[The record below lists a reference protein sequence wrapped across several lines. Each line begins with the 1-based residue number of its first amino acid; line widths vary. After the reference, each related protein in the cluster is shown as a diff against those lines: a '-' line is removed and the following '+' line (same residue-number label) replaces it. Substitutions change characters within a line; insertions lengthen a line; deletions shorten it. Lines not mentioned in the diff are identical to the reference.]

1 MEKTNCLYDKF
12 PYETE
17 FDANVLAVKAL
28 EDEERYEVVLDQTLF
43 FPEQGGQT
51 PDQGWL
57 YLGHGLRPETKCQVL
72 DVQIHDGVIVHVID
86 QKLKPG
92 DKVHGQIDWDDR
104 FSNMQQHTGE
114 HIFSGIVHNTYGFEN
129 VGFHLSDSVVTMD
142 FDGLLSLED
151 VTAIE
156 TRVNQVIADDLVLEI
171 TFPTP
176 QMLETMEYRSK
187 KELEGQVRIVTIP
200 GVDICACCAPHV
212 RRTGEVGGLKVMHV
226 QNYKGGV
233 RISILC
239 GFRALDAFR
248 QKAKT
253 VDEMMGLLSSSEEE
267 LGSHIKRLQTERQN
281 LAYALRQAQEKI
293 LMQEVKD
300 LDTDAEDVVLFAD
313 ACDSKAIRNIVND
326 MVKVHAGYCA
336 IFAGS
341 DEKGYQFIVGSR
353 TKDCRQEAAYLR
365 ETFDAKCGGG
375 AQMVQGSVRAEK
387 ALLAE
392 DWMQAVLP

>member
-1 MEKTNCLYDKF
+1 MEKTKCLYDKL

-28 EDEERYEVVLDQTLF
+28 EEAQDRYEVILDQTLF

-57 YLGHGLRPETKCQVL
+57 SVGHGLRPAIRCKVQ
-72 DVQIHDGVIVHVID
+72 DVQIRDGVIVHVIE
-86 QKLKPG
+86 QKLEPG
-92 DKVHGQIDWDDR
+92 DQVHGQIDWDYR

-114 HIFSGIVHNTYGFEN
+114 HIFSGIVHSTFGYEN

-142 FDGLLSLED
+142 FDGVLSPED

-171 TFPTP
+171 AFPTP
-176 QMLETMEYRSK
+176 QMLESMEYRSK

-200 GVDICACCAPHV
+200 GVDVCACCAPHV

-267 LGSHIKRLQTERQN
+267 LRSHIKRLQTENQN

-293 LMQEVKD
+293 LAQEAKG
-300 LDTDAEDVVLFAD
+300 LDADAEDVVLFTD
-313 ACDSKAIRNIVND
+313 ACDSKAMRSIVND
-326 MVKVHAGYCA
+326 MVKDHAGYCA
-336 IFAGS
+336 IFAGG
-341 DEKGYQFIVGSR
+341 DEQGYQFIVGSR
-353 TKDCRQEAAYLR
+353 TKDCRQEAAHLR
-365 ETFDAKCGGG
+365 ETFDASRRWRNADDPGKCPGS
-375 AQMVQGSVRAEK
+375 QGTLGRKLDGLVF
-387 ALLAE
+387 
-392 DWMQAVLP
+392 

>member
-1 MEKTNCLYDKF
+1 MEKTKCLYDEF

-28 EDEERYEVVLDQTLF
+28 KEAQDRYEVILDQTLF

-57 YLGHGLRPETKCQVL
+57 SVGHGLRPATKCEVL
-72 DVQIHDGVIVHVID
+72 DVQIRDGVIVHVIE
-86 QKLKPG
+86 QKLEPG
-92 DKVHGQIDWDDR
+92 DQVHGQIDWDYR

-114 HIFSGIVHNTYGFEN
+114 HIFSGIVHSTFGYEN

-142 FDGLLSLED
+142 FDGVLSPED

-171 TFPTP
+171 AFPTP
-176 QMLETMEYRSK
+176 QMLESMEYRSK

-200 GVDICACCAPHV
+200 GVDVCACCAPHV

-248 QKAKT
+248 QKTKT

-267 LGSHIKRLQTERQN
+267 LRSHIKRLQTENQN

-293 LMQEVKD
+293 LAQEAKG
-300 LDTDAEDVVLFAD
+300 LDADAEDVVLFAD
-313 ACDSKAIRNIVND
+313 ACDSKAMRSIVND
-326 MVKVHAGYCA
+326 MVKDHAGIWCNFHNRNFLSVIGGIMQCCLY
-336 IFAGS
+336 GNHLN
-341 DEKGYQFIVGSR
+341 IV
-353 TKDCRQEAAYLR
+353 L
-365 ETFDAKCGGG
+365 
-375 AQMVQGSVRAEK
+375 V
-387 ALLAE
+387 
-392 DWMQAVLP
+392 

>member
-1 MEKTNCLYDKF
+1 MEKTKCLYDKF

-28 EDEERYEVVLDQTLF
+28 KEAQDRYEVILDQTLF

-57 YLGHGLRPETKCQVL
+57 SVGHGLRPATKCEVL
-72 DVQIHDGVIVHVID
+72 DVQIRDGVIVHVIE
-86 QKLKPG
+86 QKLEPG
-92 DKVHGQIDWDDR
+92 DQVHGQIDWDYR

-114 HIFSGIVHNTYGFEN
+114 HIFSGIVHSTFGYEN

-142 FDGLLSLED
+142 FDGVLSPED

-171 TFPTP
+171 AFPTP
-176 QMLETMEYRSK
+176 QMLESMEYRSK

-200 GVDICACCAPHV
+200 GVDVCACCAPHV

-248 QKAKT
+248 QKTKT

-267 LGSHIKRLQTERQN
+267 LR
-281 LAYALRQAQEKI
+281 
-293 LMQEVKD
+293 
-300 LDTDAEDVVLFAD
+300 
-313 ACDSKAIRNIVND
+313 KAISSVYRQKTRIWRMPSGRHRRRFWRRRQKVWMRMQRMWSFLRMPVIVRQ
-326 MVKVHAGYCA
+326 CA
-336 IFAGS
+336 AS
-341 DEKGYQFIVGSR
+341 SM
-353 TKDCRQEAAYLR
+353 T
-365 ETFDAKCGGG
+365 
-375 AQMVQGSVRAEK
+375 
-387 ALLAE
+387 
-392 DWMQAVLP
+392 W

>member
-1 MEKTNCLYDKF
+1 MEKTKCLYDKL

-28 EDEERYEVVLDQTLF
+28 KEAQDRYEVILDQTLF

-57 YLGHGLRPETKCQVL
+57 SVGHGLRPAIRCKVQ
-72 DVQIHDGVIVHVID
+72 DVQIRDGVIVHVIE
-86 QKLKPG
+86 QKLEPG
-92 DKVHGQIDWDDR
+92 DQVHGQIDWDYR

-114 HIFSGIVHNTYGFEN
+114 HIFSGIVHSTFGYEN

-142 FDGLLSLED
+142 FDGVLSPED

-171 TFPTP
+171 AFPTP
-176 QMLETMEYRSK
+176 QMLESMEYRSK

-200 GVDICACCAPHV
+200 GVDVCACCAPHV

-248 QKAKT
+248 QKTKT

-267 LGSHIKRLQTERQN
+267 LRSHIKRLQTENQN

-293 LMQEVKD
+293 LAQEAQG
-300 LDTDAEDVVLFAD
+300 LDADAEDVVLFAD
-313 ACDSKAIRNIVND
+313 ACDSKAMRSIVND
-326 MVKVHAGYCA
+326 MVKDHAGYCA
-336 IFAGS
+336 IFAGG
-341 DEKGYQFIVGSR
+341 DEQGYQFIVGSR
-353 TKDCRQEAAYLR
+353 TKDCRQEAAHLR
-365 ETFDAKCGGG
+365 ETFDARGGG
-375 AQMVQGSVRAEK
+375 GTQMIQGSVRAAK
-387 ALLAE
+387 VHLAE
-392 DWMQAVLP
+392 NWMA